1 MTERALFNRR
11 YTSYTPNGT
20 EVWLLN
26 GAGVQTTL
34 SNTTDFIAGV
44 DLNQGQVVFVSG
56 TYVVPAVAASGA
68 TQPEYRAIGVTAEA
82 AFQNATLSVVLDDAA
97 TIPGSQITAES
108 ALTPGQTYYL
118 SKYSGELTKYSTASG
133 LITRASGY
141 AALAPIGT
149 AVSTSELQVEIGVPV
164 ILTD

>member
-26 GAGVQTTL
+26 GAGVQT
-34 SNTTDFIAGV
+34 SSSSTTSFIAGV
-44 DLNQGQVVFVSG
+44 DLDQGEVVFVSG
-56 TYVVPAVAASGA
+56 VYAVPAAAASGVS
-68 TQPEYRAIGVTAEA
+68 QPEYRAIGVTAEA
-82 AFQNATLSVVLDDAA
+82 AFQNATLSVVLDDSV
-97 TIPGSQITAES
+97 TIPGARITAET
-108 ALTPGQTYYL
+108 ALTPGQTYYI
-118 SKYSGELTKYSTASG
+118 SKHAGEITKYSTASG

-141 AALAPIGT
+141 EVLAPVGT
-149 AVSTSELQVEIGVPV
+149 AVSTSELQVEIGSPV

>member
-1 MTERALFNRR
+1 
-11 YTSYTPNGT
+11 
-20 EVWLLN
+20 
-26 GAGVQTTL
+26 
-34 SNTTDFIAGV
+34 
-44 DLNQGQVVFVSG
+44 
-56 TYVVPAVAASGA
+56 
-68 TQPEYRAIGVTAEA
+68 
-82 AFQNATLSVVLDDAA
+82 VVLDDAA

-108 ALTPGQTYYL
+108 ALTPGETYYL